1 MTLPCLPIVIKLPV
15 HVVHNVAPVDPLVD
29 EICVTLLETISMHL
43 YISNKHLFEVLRRFM
58 NAAILSFLYV
68 VGVCY
73 IVVCLV
79 EVCMFVVKFL
89 RRMGTRPYHGW
100 MRCLKS
106 FLCMHNTARE
116 FSSI

>member
-1 MTLPCLPIVIKLPV
+1 M

-29 EICVTLLETISMHL
+29 EICLTLLETISMHM
-43 YISNKHLFEVLRRFM
+43 YISNKHFLRFYVVCCLSCLDGIFM

-89 RRMGTRPYHGW
+89 RRMGLRPYHGW